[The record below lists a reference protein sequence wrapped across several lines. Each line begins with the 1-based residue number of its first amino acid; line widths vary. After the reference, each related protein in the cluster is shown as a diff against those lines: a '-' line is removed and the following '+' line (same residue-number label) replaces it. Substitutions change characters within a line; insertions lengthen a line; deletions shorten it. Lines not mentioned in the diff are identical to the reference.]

1 MCDFL
6 RFTHEAP
13 SEEDDLFAQLV
24 QPRPPLNETPVL
36 GVKLTLEEISA
47 AFGNTHPQILSL
59 EEAAELAGWA
69 PGTLK
74 RKVSEGKFKSSVS
87 RRRPLMFWRDRFVQ
101 EVMK

>member
-1 MCDFL
+1 MYDFL

-13 SEEDDLFAQLV
+13 SKEDDLFTRLM
-24 QPRPPLNETPVL
+24 QPRRLSKETPIL

-47 AFGNTHPQILSL
+47 AFGDTCPQILSL
-59 EEAAELAGWA
+59 KEAAQLAGWT

-87 RRRPLMFWRDRFVQ
+87 RRRPLMFWRDKFVQ
-101 EVMK
+101 EMMK